1 MRIENGLLYL
11 DAVKQMILEYYEFLG
26 RDLSFQDIGSEL
38 EDLSA
43 KYAPPEG
50 RLLCAV
56 TDEGEPIGCV
66 AYHRHSSERC
76 EMKRLFV
83 RPEHRE
89 LRAGRALIEAILRAA
104 EEDGY
109 SEMVLDTIT
118 PLQSAIHL
126 YKKYGFEECEPYYHN
141 PMDDVVYMKKK
152 L

>member
-83 RPEHRE
+83 RPEHRK
-89 LRAGRALIEAILRAA
+89 LHAGRKLIEAIVEAA
-104 EEDGY
+104 KERGIWE
-109 SEMVLDTIT
+109 
-118 PLQSAIHL
+118 
-126 YKKYGFEECEPYYHN
+126 
-141 PMDDVVYMKKK
+141 
-152 L
+152 